1 MCLVSPQ
8 NEPVKKDGLS
18 VQILFFA
25 KELSIINLCINNL
38 SIVPNNLFTHSKTL
52 GYSFRNLDKFT
63 RLPRKL
69 KNFFTTIN
77 EQI

>member
-38 SIVPNNLFTHSKTL
+38 SIVPNNLFTHSETL
-52 GYSFRNLDKFT
+52 TSLLDFLGNSKIS
-63 RLPRKL
+63 LQL
-69 KNFFTTIN
+69 
-77 EQI
+77 